1 MEEEIPFFSKSKE
14 KFETNTIEAWGML
27 SKHWRALKGLSSKD
41 MPDKKY
47 KRLWDYENYLV
58 RTIAQLEKIPCF
70 QVLPPDENDL
80 HLETFCKQ
88 EPYNGPCRKTELKI
102 LTVGDFG
109 SSSQSYSSSSG
120 EQ

>member
-1 MEEEIPFFSKSKE
+1 MEEETPFFSKSKE
-14 KFETNTIEAWGML
+14 KFETSTIEAWGML

-70 QVLPPDENDL
+70 QVLPADEKDL
-80 HLETFCKQ
+80 HLEIFCKQ
-88 EPYNGPCRKTELKI
+88 EPYEGPCRTKELKI
-102 LTVGDFG
+102 ITVGDFG
-109 SSSQSYSSSSG
+109 STF
-120 EQ
+120 